1 MHTHYDVKGHHRWYM
16 HTCKGR
22 SQVVVW
28 CVKKYTLF
36 VLVFPDIGES
46 TKLVSEYKAKL
57 QISEAENAKL
67 EGTVS
72 GISTYVLCA

>member
-1 MHTHYDVKGHHRWYM
+1 MPGI
-16 HTCKGR
+16 
-22 SQVVVW
+22 
-28 CVKKYTLF
+28 
-36 VLVFPDIGES
+36 LVCNVGES

-72 GISTYVLCA
+72 ICLGNNVVTSLASVNLLSYEIEFILL

>member
-1 MHTHYDVKGHHRWYM
+1 MICYLSDDV
-16 HTCKGR
+16 
-22 SQVVVW
+22 
-28 CVKKYTLF
+28 
-36 VLVFPDIGES
+36 GES

-72 GISTYVLCA
+72 ICWCI

>member
-1 MHTHYDVKGHHRWYM
+1 MMSYL
-16 HTCKGR
+16 
-22 SQVVVW
+22 S
-28 CVKKYTLF
+28 
-36 VLVFPDIGES
+36 DIGES

-72 GISTYVLCA
+72 IYMYSEKDNY

>member
-1 MHTHYDVKGHHRWYM
+1 MKVYA
-16 HTCKGR
+16 
-22 SQVVVW
+22 
-28 CVKKYTLF
+28 F
-36 VLVFPDIGES
+36 VLLLVYLSTLCNFVLLFICNVWYTCPDVGES

-72 GISTYVLCA
+72 I

>member
-1 MHTHYDVKGHHRWYM
+1 MPVCHHYKLVDDVL
-16 HTCKGR
+16 
-22 SQVVVW
+22 
-28 CVKKYTLF
+28 LF
-36 VLVFPDIGES
+36 DVGES

-72 GISTYVLCA
+72 ICTIERYIMLAYIDN